1 MEKITAENPTKGG
14 IPNQNLG
21 IPPYLHKRNRG
32 KYSKVLH
39 KGWYHYPKTWCT
51 PLISMK
57 VYELY
62 NLLFIQIVGMVI
74 ISDNLCGDMMGINGN
89 KWE

>member
-21 IPPYLHKRNRG
+21 IPPIPTQKKSG
-32 KYSKVLH
+32 KIQQGTPQRVVSLSKNLV
-39 KGWYHYPKTWCT
+39 Y

-57 VYELY
+57 VYESY